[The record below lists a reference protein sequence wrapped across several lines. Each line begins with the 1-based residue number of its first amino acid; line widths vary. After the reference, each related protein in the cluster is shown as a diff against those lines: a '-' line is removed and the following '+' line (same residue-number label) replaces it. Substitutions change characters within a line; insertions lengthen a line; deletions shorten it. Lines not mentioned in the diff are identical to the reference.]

1 MKFQPSSRKRFGLW
15 TVAIAAAWIIAIA
28 LARGA
33 SAGSDQPVAQTPL
46 TLTAG
51 ESYTIVG
58 LAPGGTPAVR
68 VIDNPHALVIHGE
81 TPGKLVLLGAERGR
95 WIVTVTRSDGHPA
108 AYDVAVNSVATPGA
122 PLKPGKSPDA
132 TTGDGLTGARAAQS
146 PSSAPSMGL
155 AAAPP
160 VSSASSELVPIPGA
174 RAAAAPVASAQQFGF
189 EPAPAPAAPS
199 ATTPGD
205 ESPVGKW
212 RSNPSIARAGGNI
225 SPSMS
230 GGLNSPNYLSEG
242 SVELMQ
248 GTSRVLDFARRLTRV
263 SIADSKIADIQV
275 VNPFQINLVA
285 HTPGFTTLAVWDDK
299 GNYLERQVRV
309 DTGGKQQVMLNCIVA
324 ELDRSNIENQG
335 VNLSV
340 ALQNYGL
347 SLFGMPG
354 AVATPFSP
362 ELPLSTV
369 LPNGTVVSGAEAT
382 LPTGGSLIPLLLS
395 QNLTYGLAAGNSA
408 IQTQSFFQFLE
419 SHNLARILAEPHLLA
434 NSGEQ
439 AKFLSGGEIPIVIAQ
454 ALNTSIVFKQF
465 GTSVEFLPT
474 VIGRD
479 TIELYVK
486 PEVSQPDYAHG
497 VSMFGFTVPAF
508 VTRRAQTMVRLR
520 DGQTLIL
527 AGLILH
533 NPISTINKV
542 PYLGDVP
549 YLGGLFRTT
558 SHTTQETDL
567 VMSVTPRIVVPL
579 PDGAQ
584 VDLPHGSRLSPEDI
598 KTRPISPPDASRPR
612 F

>member
-1 MKFQPSSRKRFGLW
+1 MHTHYSPITTRVRLW
-15 TVAIAAAWIIAIA
+15 MLAIAATCVIAIA
-28 LARGA
+28 GA
-33 SAGSDQPVAQTPL
+33 SAAFAGTGTAPAPIALSIA
-46 TLTAG
+46 AG
-51 ESYTIVG
+51 ELYTIDN
-58 LAPGGTPAVR
+58 LAPGSTPAVR
-68 VIDNPHALVIHGE
+68 VIDNPHALVVHGE

-95 WIVTVTRSDGHPA
+95 WIVTVTRADGQKA
-108 AYDVAVNSVATPGA
+108 EYDVAVSSVATPGA

-132 TTGDGLTGARAAQS
+132 TVDEGLAGARAAMS
-146 PSSAPSMGL
+146 PSSAPAIGL

-160 VSSASSELVPIPGA
+160 VSSAPSEMVQVVGPT
-174 RAAAAPVASAQQFGF
+174 AAPAQTYGF
-189 EPAPAPAAPS
+189 APAPALPS
-199 ATTPGD
+199 AKTPGED
-205 ESPVGKW
+205 SPLGQW
-212 RSNPSIARAGGNI
+212 RSNPAVADNGGYL
-225 SPSMS
+225 SPSQS
-230 GGLNSPNYLSEG
+230 GGPAAPNYLPEDSI
-242 SVELMQ
+242 VLMQ
-248 GTSRVLDFARRLTRV
+248 GTSRVLDFRRRLIRV

-275 VNPFQINLVA
+275 INPSQINLVG
-285 HTPGFTTLAVWDDK
+285 HTPGFTTLAVWDDR
-299 GNYLERQVRV
+299 GSYEERQVRI
-309 DTGGKQQVMLNCIVA
+309 DSGGKQQVMLNCIVA
-324 ELDRSNIENQG
+324 ELDRSKIENQG
-335 VNLSV
+335 VNLSM
-340 ALQNYGL
+340 ALQNYGV

-362 ELPLSTV
+362 QLPISTV
-369 LPNGTVVSGAEAT
+369 LPNGTVVSGQEAT
-382 LPTGGSLIPLLLS
+382 LPPGGALIPLMLS
-395 QNLTYGLAAGNSA
+395 QNLTYGLAAGNSS
-408 IQTQSFFQFLE
+408 IQTQGFFQYLE
-419 SHNLARILAEPHLLA
+419 THNLARILAEPHLLA

-497 VSMFGFTVPAF
+497 VAMFGFTVPAF

-533 NPISTINKV
+533 NPISIVNKV

-567 VMSVTPRIVVPL
+567 VMSVTPRIVNAL
-579 PDGAQ
+579 PEGAR
-584 VDLPHGSRLSPEDI
+584 VDLPQGSRLSPEEI
-598 KTRPISPPDASRPR
+598 KTREISPPDASRPR